1 MLAQKYWSS
10 LQGHLDRSIRMN
22 IALKNFWTRLSKP
35 GIGRK
40 IAYGYGLAI
49 GVAILGTSIGLIV
62 GDYYHRQAQRQL
74 MIARRQ
80 QMILNKLDKE
90 IVELRSHP
98 QRLMMAFGDAIWF
111 DFERTAFLGHVYE
124 MQQAIA
130 ALNTFVTEHPNDL
143 ATTVQELQAI
153 SERYEVNTQ
162 AYLQWMQDFWEQVD
176 PPRLTPEKVPVAQQT
191 LLVAL
196 RQQPMIGIE
205 IELERLAEQLDRVLD
220 AAQYQQLLANTQLE
234 RAASLRVQIVLASMA
249 IAVLMAATLAVYT
262 SRAIARPIEAV
273 TQVAEQASRDA
284 NFQLQAPVLT
294 QDEVGVLAVAF
305 NSLIQKVAF
314 YTQALELNQQ
324 TLEEQVAARTQ
335 ELQQALTHIQ
345 QTQAQLIQAEK
356 MSSLGQLV
364 AGVAHEINNPVNFIH
379 GNLAHAEEYIQD
391 LLALLE
397 QYRGQFTVLPPT
409 IQAQEEAID
418 LPFLRQDLPKLFNS
432 MKLGAD
438 RIRDIVA
445 SLRNFSRLDEA
456 ALKEVDIHEGL
467 DSTLMILQNRLK
479 AKPDHP
485 AIQVI
490 KHYAP
495 LPLVEC
501 YAGQLNQV
509 FMNILTNAID
519 ALDSQEL
526 LSSEGADLVKTIT
539 IRTAVLDNNQV
550 AIHIAD
556 NGPGMTP
563 EVRQRLFDPFFTTK
577 PVGKGT
583 GLGMSISYQI
593 ITEYHGGSLECLS
606 EPGQGAEFI
615 VKIPIH
621 QEPASDS
628 LPSDTGSGAKELST
642 VLSLID

>member
-1 MLAQKYWSS
+1 
-10 LQGHLDRSIRMN
+10 MN
-22 IALKNFWTRLSKP
+22 TAIQNVWIRLSKP
-35 GIGRK
+35 GIARK

-49 GVAILGTSIGLIV
+49 GVAILGTSMGLIV

-74 MIARRQ
+74 LIARQ
-80 QMILNKLDKE
+80 QQIILNKLDKE
-90 IVELRSHP
+90 IVEIRSHP
-98 QRLMMAFGDAIWF
+98 QRLMMTFGDTIWF
-111 DFERTAFLGHVYE
+111 DFERTAFLSHVHD
-124 MQQAIA
+124 MQTTIA
-130 ALNTFVTEHPNDL
+130 ALNTFVAEHPNDL

-153 SERYEVNTQ
+153 GERYEVNTQ

-176 PPRLTPEKVPVAQQT
+176 PPRLTSEKVPAAQQT
-191 LLVAL
+191 LLAAL

-205 IELERLAEQLDRVLD
+205 VELERLAEQLERVLN
-220 AAQYQQLLANTQLE
+220 AAQNQQVLANTQLASAE
-234 RAASLRVQIVLASMA
+234 SLRVRIILASMV
-249 IAVLMAATLAVYT
+249 IAVLIAATLAVYT

-294 QDEVGVLAVAF
+294 DDEVGVLAVAF

-379 GNLAHAEEYIQD
+379 GNLAHADEYIQD

-397 QYRGQFTVLPPT
+397 RYRAQFDIPPSE
-409 IQAQEEAID
+409 IQAEEEAID
-418 LPFLRQDLPKLFNS
+418 LPFLRQDLPKLLNS

-490 KHYAP
+490 KDYGL

-519 ALDSQEL
+519 ALDSQEPL
-526 LSSEGADLVKTIT
+526 PSAGADLVKTIT
-539 IRTAVLDNNQV
+539 IRTAVLDNSQI

-583 GLGMSISYQI
+583 GMGMSISYQI

-621 QEPASDS
+621 QEQA
-628 LPSDTGSGAKELST
+628 
-642 VLSLID
+642 